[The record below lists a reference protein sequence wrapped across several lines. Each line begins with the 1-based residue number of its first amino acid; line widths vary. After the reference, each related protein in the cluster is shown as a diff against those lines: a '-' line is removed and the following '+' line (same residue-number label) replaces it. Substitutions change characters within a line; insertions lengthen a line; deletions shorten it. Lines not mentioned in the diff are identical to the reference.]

1 MLRLYFSMESW
12 ETERYKKS
20 ITNFQVDEW
29 KTNASLTLL
38 NIAQCFI
45 LNGALFALALYC
57 AWLVWEGEL
66 TVGDFVL
73 MGTYFM
79 QLMSPL
85 NWIGTLYRV
94 IQESFINMENMFDL
108 MNEEVE
114 VKDLPGSKPYQKN
127 QKSPEIEFEEPPLPW
142 LERKIT

>member
-1 MLRLYFSMESW
+1 MESW

-94 IQESFINMENMFDL
+94 IHGEH
-108 MNEEVE
+108 V
-114 VKDLPGSKPYQKN
+114 
-127 QKSPEIEFEEPPLPW
+127 
-142 LERKIT
+142 